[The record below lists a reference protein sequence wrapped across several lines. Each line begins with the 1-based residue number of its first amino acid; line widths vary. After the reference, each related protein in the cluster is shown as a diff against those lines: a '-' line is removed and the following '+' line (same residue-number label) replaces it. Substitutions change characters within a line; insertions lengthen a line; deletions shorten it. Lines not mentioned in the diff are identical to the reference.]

1 MHVAVALI
9 GIRRKKETRWGPPY
23 SLARVA
29 VTKYHWLGG
38 LKNRNV
44 FSQFILLVLSALRI
58 RYSWSLPH
66 PRITFFTWLPR
77 GPHSRFSSC
86 LTAHSFWVSSASPL
100 LSSAPFI
107 FHSCNPS
114 SCPRLPIR
122 YVQPS
127 PLSQTYTCKHLL
139 SFFFYVAVSRGHLWL
154 STAKPKLL
162 IFFLEIF
169 QSELISNPLYAVQT
183 IVLPESS
190 FARACIK
197 LFTRVLWVVKVL

>member
-23 SLARVA
+23 SLARAA
-29 VTKYHWLGG
+29 VTKYHRLGG

-44 FSQFILLVLSALRI
+44 FSQFILLILSALRI

-100 LSSAPFI
+100 LSSTPFV

-114 SCPRLPIR
+114 SCPRLPIW

-127 PLSQTYTCKHLL
+127 PLSQTHTCKHLL
-139 SFFFYVAVSRGHLWL
+139 SFFFTWL
-154 STAKPKLL
+154 SLVGISDSAQPNLNSWFSSLKSSNLSW
-162 IFFLEIF
+162 F
-169 QSELISNPLYAVQT
+169 QIHSMRFRQ
-183 IVLPESS
+183 
-190 FARACIK
+190 
-197 LFTRVLWVVKVL
+197 